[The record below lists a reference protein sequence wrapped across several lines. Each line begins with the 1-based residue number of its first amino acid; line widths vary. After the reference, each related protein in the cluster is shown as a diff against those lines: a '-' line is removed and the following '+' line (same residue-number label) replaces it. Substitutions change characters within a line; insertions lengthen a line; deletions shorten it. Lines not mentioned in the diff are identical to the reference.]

1 MGRRFPLCALL
12 VTLVAGCG
20 SSSSP
25 PQPVATRPATTVPAT
40 PSATPAP
47 PPLPLNDVVGQL
59 FAVGVGGTEITAG
72 LRHLI
77 VDDRVGGVI
86 LFRSNFIDAAGLARW
101 SAQLQALG
109 REAHLPAPL
118 LITLDEE
125 GGDVNELDQGISLLP
140 SARSLGA
147 RGPARVRTAE
157 AEMARG
163 LRRTGV
169 TVDLAPVADLRTN
182 GGDAVIGDR
191 SYGSDPAAV
200 APLVAAAVQGLH
212 DGGEAATLKH
222 FPGLGGAPGN
232 PHKAIPTDPVD
243 HATWQRTSAASFRA
257 GIDAGADCVMTT
269 ALRVPAL
276 DPTGTPAMFSRP
288 VVTGLL
294 RQELGFRGVIVTD
307 SLVMGGLRDEY
318 PVQRGAPAAVR
329 AGNDLVV
336 IAAGPDTVLQENA
349 VLAVRAAVAAGTI
362 PEAQV
367 RESAARV
374 IALRQRSPG
383 GSAALPPSSP

>member
-1 MGRRFPLCALL
+1 
-12 VTLVAGCG
+12 
-20 SSSSP
+20 
-25 PQPVATRPATTVPAT
+25 
-40 PSATPAP
+40 
-47 PPLPLNDVVGQL
+47 
-59 FAVGVGGTEITAG
+59 
-72 LRHLI
+72 
-77 VDDRVGGVI
+77 
-86 LFRSNFIDAAGLARW
+86 
-101 SAQLQALG
+101 
-109 REAHLPAPL
+109 
-118 LITLDEE
+118 
-125 GGDVNELDQGISLLP
+125 
-140 SARSLGA
+140 
-147 RGPARVRTAE
+147 
-157 AEMARG
+157 
-163 LRRTGV
+163 
-169 TVDLAPVADLRTN
+169 
-182 GGDAVIGDR
+182 
-191 SYGSDPAAV
+191 
-200 APLVAAAVQGLH
+200 
-212 DGGEAATLKH
+212 
-222 FPGLGGAPGN
+222 
-232 PHKAIPTDPVD
+232 
-243 HATWQRTSAASFRA
+243 
-257 GIDAGADCVMTT
+257 MTT